1 MPAKPTATKSVEIPE
16 NPHRLAERLVHPWAW
31 WLWALSCAT
40 AVSLVTNPWLT
51 LFMAIAVIFTMFSR
65 RTDAPW
71 AMSLKFYL
79 FMALLIV
86 GIRVTFAILFGG
98 GMTGTILFSLP
109 EIPLPAWM
117 AGIRI
122 GGDVVLEQL
131 VYTVFDALRI
141 GLMLLCVGAANTLA
155 NPRQAL
161 RSVPGALY
169 ELSVAVVVALSV
181 APQLIES
188 SLRVR
193 RARVL
198 RGNPEK
204 GIKGFVSL
212 VIPVMQDAVDRS
224 LSLAES
230 MEVRGFGR
238 TQRNQSGKL
247 TPIVLVGSMM
257 LLMLG
262 TFLVL
267 GTGSGTPRV
276 AGGWS
281 LALGF
286 VGAIIGIR
294 LSSRRLG
301 VSRYRPL
308 PWGAPEWLVTAC
320 GLGAIALSLV
330 LLNVIPEVM
339 TWSIWISIKPVFDPG
354 IIAIAVLAAIP
365 GFATPKPANNPP
377 VFKKA
382 AR

>member
-1 MPAKPTATKSVEIPE
+1 MSADTRVVMNAENAE
-16 NPHRLAERLVHPWAW
+16 NPQRLAERLVHPWAW

-40 AVSLVTNPWLT
+40 VVSLVTNPWLT

-86 GIRVTFAILFGG
+86 GIRVVFAVFFGG
-98 GMTGTILFSLP
+98 GITGTVLFSLP

-131 VYTVFDALRI
+131 LYTVFDALRI

-188 SLRVR
+188 TLRVR

-198 RGNPEK
+198 RGHPEK
-204 GIKGFVSL
+204 GIRGFVSL
-212 VIPVMQDAVDRS
+212 VVPVMQDAVDRS
-224 LSLAES
+224 LALAQS

-238 TQRNQSGKL
+238 TQRNQSGRL
-247 TPIVLVGSMM
+247 TPILLVASMM

-262 TFLVL
+262 TFLLL
-267 GTGSGTPRV
+267 GTGSGNWRV
-276 AGGWS
+276 IGGWS
-281 LALGF
+281 LGLGF
-286 VGAIIGIR
+286 FGTIFGVR
-294 LSSRRLG
+294 LSSKRLG
-301 VSRYRPL
+301 VTRYRPL
-308 PWGAPEWLVTAC
+308 PWGAPEWLVAVC
-320 GLGAIALSLV
+320 GLGAVAVSLV
-330 LLNVIPEVM
+330 LLQLLPGIM
-339 TWSIWISIKPVFDPG
+339 TVSFATILNPVLDPG
-354 IIAIAVLAAIP
+354 LIAIAVIAAIP